1 MSRISKKR
9 RFRDTPLLRA
19 AYCNMRGF
27 TLLELL
33 IVLVIISI
41 LSLVVAPRISVFMSG
56 KRSNTLL
63 ISAMIEK
70 TFDDA
75 FINNH
80 TNFFVF
86 HLSNSDNELVD
97 FNETVFSRRNGVS
110 VVNIG
115 KEGKFTESSN
125 KLLQHREFPDSYR
138 LTEAI
143 LSSGEKVKR
152 GNILLPFYPQGYS
165 DNLIIHIVVN
175 GSEQY
180 SMILD
185 KFNKRPRIVSDFV
198 DFEAP

>member
-1 MSRISKKR
+1 MNRISNKKR
-9 RFRDTPLLRA
+9 FFHPPLRDACRG
-19 AYCNMRGF
+19 MGGF

-63 ISAMIEK
+63 VSAMIEK

-80 TNFFVF
+80 TNLLVF
-86 HLSNSDNELVD
+86 HLSNPDNELID
-97 FNETVFSRRNGVS
+97 FNDTVFSRRNGVS
-110 VVNIG
+110 VVHIG
-115 KEGKFTESSN
+115 DDGRFTESRN
-125 KLLQHREFPDSYR
+125 KLLQHRELPDSFR

-143 LSSGEKVKR
+143 LSSGEKVTR
-152 GNILLPFYPQGYS
+152 GNVIIPFYPQGYS
-165 DNLIIHIVVN
+165 DNCIIHIVVN
-175 GSEQY
+175 GSDQY
-180 SMILD
+180 SLILD
-185 KFNKRPRIVSDFV
+185 KYKKYPRIVSDFV